1 MSNLEKWSTAAGSN
15 NQASPDG
22 FPENMAPSGV
32 NDAAREVMAAV
43 RRWYDDADWR
53 NFDHTPS
60 YATDAS
66 ITISGDHT
74 SVYHANRRV
83 KITNSAT
90 TYYGTISS
98 SSFSSVTRISV
109 NLDSSASFTSS
120 LGALYA
126 GLTFTGDAI
135 PRNLF
140 QTAGASV
147 INDLWDLSDVASSTP
162 SDAQV
167 LAWNSASAAWIPTT
181 ITSAITDINDLSDV
195 SATAPTD
202 GYLLGWSSSG
212 ASWIPT
218 SPSSVPTNTY
228 DLTDVSGT
236 GSAGLYMAFTGGKWS
251 PRSIT
256 IPADLNDLSDVS
268 SSTPSTNQVLAW
280 SGSVW
285 APATPTTYAV
295 DLNDLSDV
303 SSSAPSD
310 GQVLAWSSSGASW
323 QPTTT
328 GGLNNIVE
336 DSTPQLG
343 GMLDVN
349 GNVIGD
355 GTRTLLSFVEDGSA
369 VNFLQI
375 ENQATGAGPILRSTG
390 SNTNVD
396 MHLAT
401 KGSGSI
407 VADADFQMG
416 DNVLSGVELRDYGE
430 TTNSLGNVSGSQ
442 AINLA
447 SGAVVT
453 GTLIASATFSI
464 SNVPPGGGASFTL
477 ILTNGGSA
485 TLNWPGSVAWT
496 NGTAP
501 TLTAA
506 GVDVLTFVTPDTGTT
521 WYGFLAGLDMS

>member
-1 MSNLEKWSTAAGSN
+1 MSNIEKWSTAAGSN

-22 FPENMAPSGV
+22 FPENMLPSGV
-32 NDAAREVMAAV
+32 NDAAREVMAAI

-53 NFDHTPS
+53 NFDDTPS
-60 YATDAS
+60 YASDTSFTLTGDQTS
-66 ITISGDHT
+66 I
-74 SVYHANRRV
+74 YHAGRRV
-83 KITNSAT
+83 KVLGGSSTF
-90 TYYGTISS
+90 YGTIASS
-98 SSFSSVTRISV
+98 SHSANTRVTV
-109 NLDSSASFTSS
+109 NLDSSASFTAS
-120 LGALYA
+120 LSALYA
-126 GLTFTGDAI
+126 GFSFNNDSM
-135 PRNLF
+135 PRGLF
-140 QTAGASV
+140 QTAGVSV
-147 INDLWDLSDVASSTP
+147 IADLWDLSDVASSTP
-162 SDAQV
+162 SSGQA
-167 LAWNSASAAWIPTT
+167 LIWNSASAAWVPTT
-181 ITSAITDINDLSDV
+181 ITSAITDLNDLSDV

-202 GYLLGWSSSG
+202 GYLLSWSSSG
-212 ASWIPT
+212 ASWIPAA
-218 SPSSVPTNTY
+218 PSTVPTSTF

-268 SSTPSTNQVLAW
+268 SSTPSSNQVLTW
-280 SGSVW
+280 NGSSW
-285 APATPTTYAV
+285 APATPTSPPS

-303 SSSAPSD
+303 SSSTPSD

-336 DSTPQLG
+336 DTSPQLG

-375 ENQATGAGPILRSTG
+375 ENQATGAGPILRATG

-396 MHLAT
+396 LHLDC

-407 VADADFQMG
+407 VADADLQMG
-416 DNVLSGVELRDYGE
+416 DNVLSGLEIKDYGE
-430 TTNSLGNVSGSQ
+430 TANSLGNISGST

-447 SGAVVT
+447 NGQIVT
-453 GTLIASATFSI
+453 GTLIASASFSI

-477 ILTNGGSA
+477 ILTNGGAS
-485 TLNWPGSVAWT
+485 TLTWPGSVAWT

-501 TLTAA
+501 SLTAA
-506 GVDVLTFVTPDTGTT
+506 GVDVLTFVTANTGTT
-521 WYGFLAGLDMS
+521 WYGFLAGIDMS